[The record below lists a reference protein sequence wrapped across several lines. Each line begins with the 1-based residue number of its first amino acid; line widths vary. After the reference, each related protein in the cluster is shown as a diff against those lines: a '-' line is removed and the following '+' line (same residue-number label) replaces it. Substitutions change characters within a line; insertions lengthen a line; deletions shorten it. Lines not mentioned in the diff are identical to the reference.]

1 MVASCPMRAHAAKW
15 FQLLGL
21 FALVLGLAWPSP
33 ARAAAFD
40 FNDTTWEG
48 TSELLALA
56 RARLGG
62 SRVEILAVLD
72 WERLRPADGVLIV
85 HPTVEVDYDEASA
98 FLRAGGRVAV
108 LDDFG
113 KGDALLGR
121 FQIRRVTAP
130 LRPARA
136 LRDNPSYAIAV
147 PAVQLV
153 AGQEQGR
160 HPIVAQVREVV
171 TNHPSAFTHPNLTP
185 VLEIPAR
192 GEPAATLAVTGIIVN
207 RGRLFAMADSSA
219 SINLMLRYPG
229 NRAFSEGLVDY
240 LVEDDSW
247 GHRGGKLYL
256 VANDFRQRGAYGGG
270 TSLGQEI
277 KDQLEGFED
286 MVSKVH
292 DDGLPDVL
300 AMLFAVIAGVVAV
313 GWAVSSSAKVYRR
326 TPPRFASAQLLVA
339 QGGVAGRAAVLGAP
353 TTHRALVLLELK
365 SALEEGLAE
374 RFSLSPRAGSAA
386 LVAEAERREVLAPGS
401 LAELKRLFAELGRAE
416 TAVAASQPLRV
427 TKETVE
433 RTRRAVLA
441 ILTEAAGP
449 RREP

>member
-1 MVASCPMRAHAAKW
+1 MVACRPMRAHAAKW
-15 FQLLGL
+15 FRLLGL
-21 FALVLGLAWPSP
+21 LTVVLGVAWPS
-33 ARAAAFD
+33 RGHAAPFEL
-40 FNDTTWEG
+40 NDTTWEG

-56 RARLGG
+56 RARLGS
-62 SRVEILAVLD
+62 SRVEIVAVLD
-72 WERLRPADGVLIV
+72 WERLRPADGVLIL

-98 FLRAGGRVAV
+98 FLRAGGRLAV

-121 FQIRRVTAP
+121 FQIRRVAAP
-130 LRPARA
+130 LRPTRA

-147 PAVQLV
+147 PAVQQV

-160 HPIVAQVREVV
+160 HPVVAQVREVV

-192 GEPAATLAVTGIIVN
+192 GEPSATLAVTGIIVN
-207 RGRLFAMADSSA
+207 RGRLFAMADASA
-219 SINLMLRYPG
+219 VINLMLRYPG

-247 GHRGGKLYL
+247 GQRGGKLYL
-256 VANDFRQRGAYGGG
+256 VAGEFRQRGAYGGG
-270 TSLGQEI
+270 TSFGQEI

-286 MVSKVH
+286 LVSKMH

-300 AMLFAVIAGVVAV
+300 AMVFAVVAGIVAV
-313 GWAVSSSAKVYRR
+313 GWTVASSLKVYRR
-326 TPPRFASAQLLVA
+326 SPPRYASAQLLVA

-374 RFSLSPRAGSAA
+374 RFGLSPRAGPAE
-386 LVAEAERREVLAPGS
+386 LVAEAERRAVLAPQS
-401 LAELKRLFAELGRAE
+401 LAELKRLFGELGRAE
-416 TAVAASQPLRV
+416 TAVAASQPFRV

-441 ILTEAAGP
+441 ILAEADGP
-449 RREP
+449 RRES